1 MGLMEIR
8 RRMLTANKNKL
19 PDTTAQ
25 IAEYGYSWGRGKYAK
40 DANANYGI
48 SVFYNYS
55 LSSSNRTLVT
65 MCLNPSTMLMLQ
77 KDGVYKD
84 WWGQTTIPAGGT
96 WQTTEGERKVI
107 NANTNEVSC
116 SIYLP
121 LINNTYAYI
130 KESGEILFAGKH
142 TPYYGYTNI
151 SDMPT

>member
-1 MGLMEIR
+1 M
-8 RRMLTANKNKL
+8 AQKKL
-19 PDTTAQ
+19 PDTTVQ
-25 IAEYGYSWGRGKYAK
+25 IAEYGYSWGRSRYAK
-40 DANANYGI
+40 DANADYGI

-55 LSSSNRTLVT
+55 LSSSARTLVT

-84 WWGQTTIPAGGT
+84 WWGQTIVPAGGT
-96 WQTTEGERKVI
+96 WEATESERKVI

-121 LINNTYAYI
+121 LIDNTYAYI
-130 KESGEILFAGKH
+130 KESGEILFAGKN

-151 SDMPT
+151 NDMP